1 MKRLFS
7 NINIRS
13 SRHLPERAHTLL
25 ETAKPVFFTVILT
38 LFGFSA
44 PLFAQAP
51 DEAREILDTFVV
63 HPDFTVELAAMEP
76 VVLDPVDL
84 EFDAAGRPYVI
95 EMPDYPFAT
104 DGGGRLVRLDDADG
118 DGYYE
123 SRHVVAEGLPMADSL
138 LAYGDG
144 FLVAAPPELVWVRD
158 TDGDGTADRREVIL
172 GGFAVGNPQHNFGG
186 LTYGLDNWVYASNGG
201 NNGRV
206 FAPEHPEEKLN
217 LRSSDFRVDVA
228 NKRAELIGHSTGGF
242 ELAIDDYGRVFG
254 THNLIPISHL
264 VFTGGY
270 AEGVFGPSD
279 GALTPIANDTENGLV
294 RIYPIGKQ
302 ETRVNHPEQSGYFSG
317 ACGITYYG
325 GGAFPAD
332 FNGNMF
338 IMDVVLN
345 LVHRRQLE
353 PSGTT
358 FVAERADAKSEFL
371 TSTDRAFRP
380 VNATVAP
387 DGALWI
393 VDMHRDVIE
402 HPEWIPD
409 EIEVNLDL
417 DAGKQQGRLLRITP
431 KSGLPSAAPD
441 FSRENPAKAVAALA
455 HPNQWWRTTAQRLLV
470 EWEAASQAPA
480 LKEMLRNDESAF
492 ARLHALWT
500 LSGLG
505 ALTDDDIL
513 AALDDADAGVRENAV
528 RTAEPHLSE
537 SEVLRMAVREL
548 LADASARVRM
558 QTALT
563 LGTTPL
569 TDSDI
574 EALAALAHD
583 GPLDLGLR
591 LALVSATQRDP
602 APLLAKAAGIEDGE
616 LVRMLAGQAARVGDP
631 GSAMAAL
638 GSADDANISAAL
650 DGIAEELENARDKP
664 AIAQSTR
671 AQLTAWTDSADP
683 ALARA
688 AWRAQRALEIPL
700 SDSQR
705 TRLAEAQRD
714 AANPKLPVEV
724 RLAQLR
730 LLAFAPFEERSATL
744 YALLDPKQPPELQA
758 EAIRQCANE
767 GSEAVGRALIE
778 RWATLGPA
786 ARRTASN
793 VLLYR
798 RHNQPM
804 LLDALENETIALGEM
819 NFHLER
825 RRTLLWSRDESIASR
840 AEKLF
845 SDAGVVTRQAALEEM
860 RPALEMEGDPMWG
873 IQTFQER
880 CAQCHRMGDDGVDL
894 GPNLTEVFRK
904 SAETLLHD
912 IVDPNAAVDEAYMS
926 YTVETEDGELY
937 TGIVLSESAEFV
949 ELRDASG
956 AELRFPRSEIAD
968 FRATGLSLMP
978 EDLQLG
984 LDPQAMADLLAYLQ
998 EPK

>member
-1 MKRLFS
+1 MPLS
-7 NINIRS
+7 AEPPAES
-13 SRHLPERAHTLL
+13 QG
-25 ETAKPVFFTVILT
+25 IL
-38 LFGFSA
+38 S
-44 PLFAQAP
+44 
-51 DEAREILDTFVV
+51 TFVS
-63 HPDFTVELAAMEP
+63 HPDFIVEMAAMEP
-76 VVLDPVDL
+76 SVFDPVDL
-84 EFDAAGRPYVI
+84 EFDEAGRPFVI
-95 EMPDYPFAT
+95 EMPGYPFPAE
-104 DGGGRLVRLDDADG
+104 GGGRVVRLDDADG

-123 SRHVVAEGLPMADSL
+123 SRHVFAKGLPMADSL
-138 LAYGDG
+138 LRYGDG
-144 FLVAAPPELVWVRD
+144 FLVAAPPDLLWVRD
-158 TDGDGTADRREVIL
+158 TDGDGTADRRDVIL
-172 GGFAVGNPQHNFGG
+172 SGFAVGNPQHNFAG

-206 FAPEHPEEKLN
+206 FAPERPDDKVN
-217 LRSSDFRVDVA
+217 LRSSDFRVDIA

-242 ELAIDDYGRVFG
+242 ELAVDEYGRVFG
-254 THNLIPISHL
+254 THNLVPISQI
-264 VFTGGY
+264 VFTGKY
-270 AEGVFGPSD
+270 AEGIFGPSD
-279 GALTPIANDTENGLV
+279 GALTPIADDTENGLV

-302 ETRVNHPEQSGYFSG
+302 DTRVNHPEQSGYFSG

-325 GGAFPAD
+325 GGAFPD
-332 FNGNMF
+332 EFNGNIF

-358 FVAERADAKSEFL
+358 FIAKRADAKSEFL
-371 TSTDRAFRP
+371 ASTDRAFRP

-387 DGALWI
+387 DGSLWI

-409 EIEVNLDL
+409 EIEQNLDL
-417 DAGKQQGRLLRITP
+417 DAGKQQGRLLRIAP
-431 KSGLPSAAPD
+431 KSGLPRVAPE
-441 FSRENPAKAVAALA
+441 FSRDNPAGAVAALG
-455 HPNQWWRTTAQRLLV
+455 HSNQWWRTTAQRLLV
-470 EWEAASQAPA
+470 EWKATSQTPA
-480 LKEMLRNDESAF
+480 LREMLTNDENAY

-500 LSGLG
+500 LSGLD
-505 ALTDDDIL
+505 ALTDDDVL
-513 AALDDADAGVRENAV
+513 AALGDADAGVRENAL
-528 RTAEPHLSE
+528 RAAEVHMEESE
-537 SEVLRMAVREL
+537 SLRAATRGL
-548 LADASARVRM
+548 LADEAPRVRM
-558 QTALT
+558 QGVLT

-574 EALAALAHD
+574 KAMAALVNS
-583 GPLDLGLR
+583 GELDLGMR
-591 LALVSATQRDP
+591 LALVSAVQQNP
-602 APLLAKAAGIEDGE
+602 APLLSRIADGNDGE
-616 LVRMLAGQAARVGDP
+616 LIRLLAGQAARAREA

-638 GSADDANISAAL
+638 GSANDANISAAL
-650 DGIAEELENARDKP
+650 DGIAEELENTRQKP
-664 AIAQSTR
+664 AIEPTAKT
-671 AQLTAWTDSADP
+671 QLTAWTNSGDP

-688 AWRAQRALEIPL
+688 AWRAQRALDIPL
-700 SDSQR
+700 AEDQR
-705 TRLAEAQRD
+705 TRLADAQRD
-714 AANPKLPVEV
+714 AMNTELSVDT

-730 LLAFAPFEERSATL
+730 LLAFAPFDERDETL

-758 EAIRQCANE
+758 EAIRQCADE

-786 ARRTASN
+786 TRRTASN

-804 LLDALENETIALGEM
+804 LLDALENGTIALGEM

-825 RRTLLWSRDESIASR
+825 RRTLLWSRDEAIASR

-860 RPALEMEGDPMWG
+860 RPALEMEGDQLWG
-873 IQTFQER
+873 VQTFQER
-880 CAQCHRMGDDGVDL
+880 CAQCHRMGEDGVDL

-926 YTVETEDGELY
+926 YTVETDDGELY
-937 TGIVLSESAEFV
+937 TGIVLQESADFV

-956 AELRFPRSEIAD
+956 AELRFPRGEISD